1 MVTNAECSEDVPD
14 DLEKARK
21 DLQRAESELAE
32 ARELE
37 HRAEEG
43 IRKAEKEIEEAA
55 RPYIFFIGK
64 EEFETHH
71 HRLTGAQI
79 KAMVPNW
86 QAGYGLEL
94 EGHGD
99 EPDRIIADHE
109 VVQLHKHHPLHF
121 ISVPP
126 ATFGAR

>member
-1 MVTNAECSEDVPD
+1 MVTNAECSEDLPD
-14 DLEKARK
+14 ELEKARE
-21 DLQRAESELAE
+21 DLKHAEAELTE

-37 HRAEEG
+37 RRAEED

-55 RPYIFFIGK
+55 QPYVFFVGK
-64 EEFETHH
+64 EKFETHH
-71 HRLTGAQI
+71 RHLTGAQI
-79 KAMVPNW
+79 KAMVSNW
-86 QAGYGLEL
+86 HAGYALEL

-99 EPDRIIADHE
+99 EPDRIIVDHE
-109 VVQLHKHHPLHF
+109 VVELHKHHPLHF

>member
-1 MVTNAECSEDVPD
+1 MVTNAECPEDVPD
-14 DLEKARK
+14 DLEKALE
-21 DLQRAESELAE
+21 DLKHAE
-32 ARELE
+32 AELTE
-37 HRAEEG
+37 ARKLERCADED

-55 RPYIFFIGK
+55 RPYVFFVGK
-64 EEFETHH
+64 EKFETHH
-71 HRLTGAQI
+71 RRLAGAQI

-86 QAGYGLEL
+86 QAGYALEV

-109 VVQLHKHHPLHF
+109 VVELHKHHPLHF

-126 ATFGAR
+126 ATFGAH